1 LTLEQDAEEV
11 TSFMTASYAKAFQK
25 TVDGLLTAPAE
36 QVKAQVEA
44 KVMASGVASAEPNQV
59 QVLLFIDQVST
70 TTANKDPQ
78 TALNRVVFTMVKSGD
93 RWLVN
98 EITAL

>member
-1 LTLEQDAEEV
+1 
-11 TSFMTASYAKAFQK
+11 
-25 TVDGLLTAPAE
+25 
-36 QVKAQVEA
+36 
-44 KVMASGVASAEPNQV
+44 MASGVASAEPNEV

-70 TTANKDPQ
+70 TTTNKDPQ

-93 RWLVN
+93 SWLVN